1 MLGFFPAWTRLW
13 RALLDSMSAHT
24 GRLST
29 DGRSLAQ
36 RTCLGRG
43 GKEGG
48 WASDM
53 CLLWGTSSVI
63 AGLPCRRPLSSA
75 SSASSGLLQGWKP
88 FVWSPRKQCSFKRR
102 SAVRGEA
109 HTPECET
116 VPFIKKTLLWKNV
129 RTKQCVYS
137 DIIGVHSGIRQ
148 VSCLVTSDTVYRS
161 ATKPQTTP

>member
-1 MLGFFPAWTRLW
+1 
-13 RALLDSMSAHT
+13 MSAHT
-24 GRLST
+24 GWLST
-29 DGRSLAQ
+29 DGRSPGQ

-63 AGLPCRRPLSSA
+63 SGLPRRRPLSSA
-75 SSASSGLLQGWKP
+75 SSAHVSSWAFTRLETLRLEP
-88 FVWSPRKQCSFKRR
+88 SKQCSFKRQ

-137 DIIGVHSGIRQ
+137 DIIDVYSSIRQ
-148 VSCLVTSDTVYRS
+148 ASCLATSDTVYRS
-161 ATKPQTTP
+161 ATNPQTTP